1 MDKAQFWQ
9 LIEETYDDDAEFHNE
24 NLQAKLVELGAEQV
38 AAFGEIYYE
47 YLTPTYSW
55 ELWAVAYIIN
65 GGCSDDSFEDFR
77 SMLIRRGR
85 EFYTAMMADPET
97 AALRYEIQGEDFDGM
112 FSSCIPY
119 AYEELTQAE
128 LPESKVDFP
137 AEPTGYDW
145 REEDLSELYPR
156 LCAKFG

>member
-1 MDKAQFWQ
+1 MDKTRFWQ
-9 LIEETYDDDAEFHNE
+9 LIEQTYVDDAAIHDE
-24 NLQAKLVELGAEQV
+24 NLKAKLIELGADEI
-38 AAFGEIYYE
+38 AAFGEIYYA
-47 YLTPTYSW
+47 YLAPTYSW

-85 EFYTAMMADPET
+85 EFYTAMMADPEA
-97 AALRYEIQGEDFDGM
+97 AALRFDFREEDFHEM

-119 AYEELTQAE
+119 AYEEVTKE
-128 LPESKVDFP
+128 EMPESKVDFP

-156 LCAKFG
+156 LCEKFG